1 MLVDQRIVAD
11 PIRPATTS
19 NTSSTKDVSEDI
31 AVKTGLEVG
40 LKGKIVAELDAG
52 YEIYRVIRLSF

>member
-1 MLVDQRIVAD
+1 VAD